1 MTREDFRHILKRAK
15 KKRVR
20 VTVHLPPSPPL
31 IALQLKWLTHT
42 SFKGYLISE
51 SLKAFSSQFAF
62 YRSKDQLSITAL
74 SKNIKKGSY

>member
-15 KKRVR
+15 KKGQGYG
-20 VTVHLPPSPPL
+20 PSAAL
-31 IALQLKWLTHT
+31 ASLNCLQLKWLAHT